1 MAPHNKFVFFT
12 VVMSPFR
19 TTLENSKVV
28 FILLTIAYPKI
39 IRIVNL
45 PTREENKNCLIGLNI
60 NMKMRTMETTVQ
72 IQVVLQEFT

>member
-12 VVMSPFR
+12 VVISPFR
-19 TTLENSKVV
+19 TILENSKVV
-28 FILLTIAYPKI
+28 FILFNIAYPKI

-45 PTREENKNCLIGLNI
+45 PMIEEKKKRLIGLKI
-60 NMKMRTMETTVQ
+60 NMKMRTIETTVQ